1 MAGKKIDKKTLSR
14 ASGGN
19 TAAESATLKN
29 AKAIVK
35 EELKKEALAK
45 AQGAGFGY
53 NQVSPSG
60 RLRPV
65 QMSPKTGSVDGSS
78 ATLPICTGSPEPDA

>member
-19 TAAESATLKN
+19 TAAESASLKD

-45 AQGAGFGY
+45 AQGAGMSRHS
-53 NQVSPSG
+53 VSPSG
-60 RLRPV
+60 RAMPA
-65 QMSPKTGSVDGSS
+65 QINPKTGSAEASPGG
-78 ATLPICTGSPEPDA
+78 LPICTGTPEPDV